1 MMRVAWNPNDCA
13 IAAKQPM
20 SWISQPQFLFV
31 STLISSPAS
40 SAPPLR
46 SFPLRALHGS
56 GISFLVRSTA
66 HRLVIISALDAR
78 FNGFSTT
85 EKVKPQD
92 LIKSAEVLLQRRQF
106 ISHGYIKS
114 CTSVKKL
121 YNDQAAISQLPRSGD
136 SGRTKLL
143 RNPGPG
149 GHRGGRG
156 VRGPGFVFANAP

>member
-1 MMRVAWNPNDCA
+1 M
-13 IAAKQPM
+13 IAQLQRSSRCRA
-20 SWISQPQFLFV
+20 WISQPQFLFV
-31 STLISSPAS
+31 STLISSAAS

-66 HRLVIISALDAR
+66 HRLVIIFALGAS

-92 LIKSAEVLLQRRQF
+92 LIKSAEVLLLLQRRQF

-114 CTSVKKL
+114 RTSVKKL
-121 YNDQAAISQLPRSGD
+121 
-136 SGRTKLL
+136 
-143 RNPGPG
+143 
-149 GHRGGRG
+149 
-156 VRGPGFVFANAP
+156 